1 MTQNNILRERI
12 PYNADLSPEYL
23 TALEKQLRTSERGDP
38 LVFGGRTDI
47 VNQVKT
53 RLLDMEVGE
62 HRDEYAMVVQGA
74 PGAGKT
80 TLINHLV
87 AQVES
92 GEITTSDGVRVISI
106 NGSACRDEGRFLA
119 AVFDN
124 IEETADDLVREQINK
139 VKGET
144 SQSSEFATMGIRS
157 VWSMLEAVG
166 VSGTVLLCMDETQ
179 NLKGYGFCEIVEDLH
194 TIKTGALKILPLFAG
209 LLDSEDVLSKA
220 GLTRLRESPILLGTL
235 SKSESR
241 KVITDTL
248 SHESLGL
255 SGAFS
260 QKDQGYLASSLT
272 IASDSWPRHLHY
284 YMRGVLVEI
293 LEDQQRATPLH
304 EIDLNRALEFGHAAR
319 IDYYRRQ
326 LGRLRSSVGSLQ
338 QIGFIETLEDLST
351 NRNIPTKQLVESLS
365 DNLGLDLSE
374 TSDMLEAA
382 IHLGVLTP
390 PQAVGDEDVSQIP
403 IPSLR
408 TFLQCGRGVEKTL
421 IELRQ
426 THAEQLGN
434 ELRTRRGLER

>member
-1 MTQNNILRERI
+1 MTQPHILRARI
-12 PYNADLSPEYL
+12 PYRVDLSQDHL
-23 TALEKQLRTSERGDP
+23 TAIEEQINIGERSTP

-47 VNQVKT
+47 VNQVKS
-53 RLLDMEVGE
+53 RLIAQENISPYDD
-62 HRDEYAMVVQGA
+62 RCYTMVVQGA

-80 TLINHLV
+80 ALINHLRR
-87 AQVES
+87 QVLA
-92 GEITTSDGVRVISI
+92 GEITTPNGVWVISI
-106 NGSACRDEGRFLA
+106 NGSACRDGGRFLA
-119 AVFDN
+119 AVFDD
-124 IEETADDLVREQINK
+124 IEETADDLVREKINE
-139 VKGET
+139 VKGEIET
-144 SQSSEFATMGIRS
+144 NQAREFATMGIRS

-166 VSGTVLLCMDETQ
+166 VSGTVLLCIDETQ

-255 SGAFS
+255 RGSLS
-260 QKDQGYLASSLT
+260 RKDQNYLVSSLD
-272 IASDSWPRHLHY
+272 IASDRWPRHLHY

-293 LEDQQRATPLH
+293 LEDQRRTTPLH
-304 EIDLNRALEFGHAAR
+304 EINLNRVLDRGHAAR
-319 IDYYRRQ
+319 VDYYQRQ
-326 LGRLRSSVGSLQ
+326 LSRLRSSVGSLQ
-338 QIGFIETLEDLST
+338 QIGFIETSKDLST
-351 NRNIPTKQLVESLS
+351 NENIPTKQLAKSLS

-390 PQAVGDEDVSQIP
+390 HRAGG
-403 IPSLR
+403 
-408 TFLQCGRGVEKTL
+408 GR
-421 IELRQ
+421 
-426 THAEQLGN
+426 
-434 ELRTRRGLER
+434 